1 MIDVFVHR
9 DGQTTRADRVEPE
22 WLGPSSNVTLW
33 VDLTTPGDEES
44 RLLLDVFHFHPLSV
58 EDAGSSLQFP
68 KIEAYQG
75 YLYLVLHGID
85 AKLAPPKPTRD
96 GGLVPP
102 KPTGV
107 GGAQRSQ
114 FATRDVDF
122 FLGRNYLVTVHDG
135 QSRSIERLREMCGRH
150 EHILRE
156 GPVGLLHRIVD
167 AMVDNY
173 RPVIEE
179 IEDRIGRLE
188 EQAFAGAERLSRQ
201 VMKLKREVGSMRRVM
216 VPQRDA
222 IGRLA
227 RREFPMISD
236 EMAYRFRDVYD
247 QVVRLTEEA
256 ILFQDRVTG
265 IFEVN
270 LSTVSHRLNQV
281 MKLLTVM
288 STIFLPLT
296 VLTGMWGMNVTL
308 PHFPGGPEVQF
319 WWVGGIM
326 VALIAAMLAV
336 FRSNKWI

>member
-1 MIDVFVHR
+1 MITVYVHQN
-9 DGQTTRADRVEPE
+9 GQTQMADRVEPA
-22 WLGPSSNVTLW
+22 WLDPSSSVTLW
-33 VDLTTPGDEES
+33 VDLAPPGDEE
-44 RLLLDVFHFHPLSV
+44 RRVLLDGFHFHPLSV
-58 EDAGSSLQFP
+58 EDAGSTLQFP

-85 AKLAPPKPTRD
+85 TKP
-96 GGLVPP
+96 
-102 KPTGV
+102 
-107 GGAQRSQ
+107 QRNQ

-135 QSRSIERLREMCGRH
+135 QSRSVERMREMCSRH

-156 GPVGLLHRIVD
+156 GPVALLHRIVD

-173 RPVIEE
+173 RPVIEDL
-179 IEDRIGRLE
+179 EDRIAKLE
-188 EQAFAGAERLSRQ
+188 EQAFVGHERLARQ
-201 VMKLKREVGSMRRVM
+201 VMKLKREVSSMRRVM
-216 VPQRDA
+216 IPQRDA

-247 QVVRLTEEA
+247 HVVRLTEEA

-270 LSTVSHRLNQV
+270 LSTVSNRLNQV

-296 VLTGMWGMNVTL
+296 VLTGMWGMNIPL
-308 PHFPGGPEVQF
+308 PHFPGGPDVQF
-319 WWVGGIM
+319 WWVTGIM
-326 VALIAAMLAV
+326 IFLIGAMLAF
-336 FRSNKWI
+336 FRRNKWI

>member
-1 MIDVFVHR
+1 LITALVHR
-9 DGQTTRADRVEPE
+9 NGQTHLAERVEPE
-22 WLGPSSNVTLW
+22 WLDPSSNVTLW
-33 VDLTTPGDEES
+33 VDLSAPGEPER
-44 RLLLDVFHFHPLSV
+44 RLLLDLFHFHPLSV

-85 AKLAPPKPTRD
+85 ATLATPKPRGE
-96 GGLVPP
+96 GGP
-102 KPTGV
+102 
-107 GGAQRSQ
+107 QRNQ
-114 FATRDVDF
+114 FATHDVDF

-135 QSRSIERLREMCGRH
+135 QSRSIDKIRDVCERH

-156 GPVGLLHRIVD
+156 GPIALMHRIVD
-167 AMVDNY
+167 TMVDNY

-179 IEDRIGRLE
+179 IEGRIAKLE
-188 EQAFAGAERLSRQ
+188 EQAFAGHERLARQ
-201 VMKLKREVGSMRRVM
+201 VMKLKREVTSMRRVM
-216 VPQRDA
+216 IPQRDA

-227 RREFPMISD
+227 RREFAMISD

-247 QVVRLTEEA
+247 HVVRFTEEA

-281 MKLLTVM
+281 MKVLTVM

-296 VLTGMWGMNVTL
+296 VLTGMWGMNVPL
-308 PHFPGGPEVQF
+308 PQFPGGQEVQF

-326 VALIAAMLAV
+326 IALIVAMLAF
-336 FRSNKWI
+336 FRRNKWI